1 MDTPMARR
9 LSPALYLGAAVLIWL
24 VCLQSALAAPAEG
37 LRSDFASATR
47 HVERRYG
54 GQVIAVAPAAERA
67 RAVKVKVLLDDGRV
81 KTLVVD
87 AETGE
92 ILDQRGARR

>member
-1 MDTPMARR
+1 MARR
-9 LSPALYLGAAVLIWL
+9 LSPVFYLGTAVFLWL
-24 VCLQSALAAPAEG
+24 VCFQSALAGPAEG

-67 RAVKVKVLLDDGRV
+67 HAVKVKVLLDDGRV